1 MVGVALVF
9 LRKNVGRGPP
19 TIAQSWRVA
28 PALRCGFYV
37 SSIKK
42 KQLHFHAAAFALSTR
57 LCRFAGIPNLTVQG
71 GHSQFNFGFIGLA
84 TRTPIEQ
91 NSATDAHKW
100 FKEYMA
106 IANTAGDL
114 SLP

>member
-1 MVGVALVF
+1 LE
-9 LRKNVGRGPP
+9 L
-19 TIAQSWRVA
+19 S
-28 PALRCGFYV
+28 PACAV
-37 SSIKK
+37 
-42 KQLHFHAAAFALSTR
+42 
-57 LCRFAGIPNLTVQG
+57 FAGIPNLTVQG

-106 IANTAGDL
+106 IANTAGDF
-114 SLP
+114 SVP

>member
-1 MVGVALVF
+1 MD
-9 LRKNVGRGPP
+9 
-19 TIAQSWRVA
+19 
-28 PALRCGFYV
+28 
-37 SSIKK
+37 KK
-42 KQLHFHAAAFALSTR
+42 KAAAFSCNR
-57 LCRFAGIPNLTVQG
+57 FRIKYPPVPLCRHPEPKVQG

-114 SLP
+114 SLL